1 MGMEEDVAFDPGV
14 RAIEIQLIVAR
25 ADEDV
30 VVELN
35 DRPRPIPAGKIKDV
49 VVIAC
54 DAVRHAEKVAAENA
68 VASTLDAACA
78 VQQFEIDAGSRGG
91 EVAVLDNK

>member
-54 DAVRHAEKVAAENA
+54 DAVRHAETGT
-68 VASTLDAACA
+68 S
-78 VQQFEIDAGSRGG
+78 GSRL
-91 EVAVLDNK
+91 AT